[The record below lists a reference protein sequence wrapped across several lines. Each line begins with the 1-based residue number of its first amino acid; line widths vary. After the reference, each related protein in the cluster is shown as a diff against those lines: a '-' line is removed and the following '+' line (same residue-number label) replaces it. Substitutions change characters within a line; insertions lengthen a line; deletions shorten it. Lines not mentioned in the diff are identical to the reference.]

1 MAATSTFGGFYF
13 DPDVFTDY
21 IQEVDPVHTSIIN
34 SGVLRVSPD
43 ISAVLTDKNNVFTVP
58 NYAPLSGEAENYD
71 GNTDNIPADVPS
83 SKQTGMAFRRMAAWK
98 DQDFTRELTGADP
111 LGDVARKVAYYQQ
124 KNNQKDLLAVVDG
137 ALGASGMGTHV
148 KDISASISTSKGSH
162 TTATVTAENCL
173 SGNTFLDAAQEA
185 LGDNFDDLTMVAMHS
200 RVYTN
205 LLKLQLVN
213 NIATTPGAYSRG
225 VQFGLLLNKYLVMVD
240 DSLTT
245 NTTDDGPTTYNTYL
259 LGEGAIAT
267 ARNVRIDHP
276 NYVDYDPVSKGG
288 VNKLYSKWGMALHP
302 LGMSI
307 DATKI
312 ANNSPTRK
320 ELGTSTNWTKVWN
333 AKNIK
338 LAKIVSNG

>member
-1 MAATSTFGGFYF
+1 MAVTGTFGGFHF

-43 ISAVLTDKNNVFTVP
+43 ISAVLTDKNNIFTVP
-58 NYAPLSGEAENYD
+58 NYAPLSGEAKNYD
-71 GNTDNIPADVPS
+71 GVANNDPVAVAAN
-83 SKQTGMAFRRMAAWK
+83 KQTGMAFRRMAAWQ

-124 KNNQKDLLAVVDG
+124 KNNQKDLLAIVDG
-137 ALGASGMGTHV
+137 VLGVTKMSTHV
-148 KDISASISTSKGSH
+148 KNISAKTGTQA
-162 TTATVTAENCL
+162 TTQNFL
-173 SGNTFLDAAQEA
+173 SGDTFLDAAQEA

-213 NIATTPGAYSRG
+213 NIATTPDAYSRG

-245 NTTDDGPTTYNTYL
+245 NTSDGAPTTYNTYL

-267 ARNVRIDHP
+267 ARNVRIDRP

-288 VNKLYSKWGMALHP
+288 VNSLYSKWGMALHP

-307 DATKI
+307 NT
-312 ANNSPTRK
+312 ANIVGNSPTRA
-320 ELGTSTNWTKVWN
+320 ELSNSTNWTKVWD

>member
-1 MAATSTFGGFYF
+1 MAVTDTFGGFHF

-58 NYAPLSGEAENYD
+58 NYAPLSGDAKNYD
-71 GNTDNIPADVPS
+71 GVADNTPVEVS
-83 SKQTGMAFRRMAAWK
+83 SKKQTGMAFRRMAAWK

-111 LGDVARKVAYYQQ
+111 LGDVARKVAYFQQ

-137 ALGASGMGTHV
+137 VLGVGGMSTHV
-148 KDISASISTSKGSH
+148 KDISASKGNND
-162 TTATVTAENCL
+162 TATATAENRL
-173 SGNTFLDAAQEA
+173 SGDTFLDAAQEA

-240 DSLTT
+240 DSITT
-245 NTTDDGPTTYNTYL
+245 AAAKDGLPIYNTYL

-267 ARNVRIDHP
+267 ARNVRIDRP
-276 NYVDYDPVSKGG
+276 NYVDYDPESKGG

-307 DATKI
+307 DTTKI
-312 ANNSPTRK
+312 EKNSPTRA
-320 ELGTSTNWTKVWN
+320 ELGDHNKWTKVWDE
-333 AKNIK
+333 KNIK

>member
-1 MAATSTFGGFYF
+1 MAVTGTFGGFYF

-21 IQEVDPVHTSIIN
+21 IQEADPVHTSIIN
-34 SGVLRVSPD
+34 SGVLRVAPE

-58 NYAPLSGEAENYD
+58 NYTPLTGDAKNYD
-71 GNTDNIPADVPS
+71 GETDNTPVEVAAA
-83 SKQTGMAFRRMAAWK
+83 KQTGMAFRRMAAWK

-124 KNNQKDLLAVVDG
+124 KNNQKDLLSVIDGVLNVDDM
-137 ALGASGMGTHV
+137 SSHV
-148 KDISASISTSKGSH
+148 KDITADNGSDTSATP
-162 TTATVTAENCL
+162 TAENRL
-173 SGNTFLDAAQEA
+173 SADTFLDAAQEA

-213 NIATTPGAYSRG
+213 NIATTPDAYSRG

-240 DSLTT
+240 DSLTSGT
-245 NTTDDGPTTYNTYL
+245 KDGAATYTTYL

-267 ARNVRIDHP
+267 ARNVRIDRP
-276 NYVDYDPVSKGG
+276 NYVDYDPEFKGG
-288 VNKLYSKWGMALHP
+288 VNKLYTKWGMAMHP
-302 LGMSI
+302 LGMSLNVN
-307 DATKI
+307 KI
-312 ANNSPTRK
+312 AKNSPTRV
-320 ELGTSTNWTKVWN
+320 ELGTKANWTKVWD

>member
-1 MAATSTFGGFYF
+1 MAVTGTFGGFYF

-21 IQEVDPVHTSIIN
+21 IQEADPVHTSIIN
-34 SGVLRVSPD
+34 SGVLRVSPE

-58 NYAPLSGEAENYD
+58 NYAPLSGEAKNYD
-71 GNTDNIPADVPS
+71 GETDNTPVEVSAK
-83 SKQTGMAFRRMAAWK
+83 KQTGMAFRRMAAWK

-124 KNNQKDLLAVVDG
+124 KNNQKDLLSIIDGVLSVD
-137 ALGASGMGTHV
+137 AMSSHV
-148 KDISASISTSKGSH
+148 KDITASKGSSS
-162 TTATVTAENCL
+162 TATPTAENRL
-173 SGNTFLDAAQEA
+173 SADTFLDAAQEA

-213 NIATTPGAYSRG
+213 NIATTPDAYSRG

-245 NTTDDGPTTYNTYL
+245 GTKDGAATYTTYL
-259 LGEGAIAT
+259 LGEGSIAT
-267 ARNVRIDHP
+267 ARNVRIDRP
-276 NYVDYDPVSKGG
+276 NYVNYDPESKGG
-288 VNKLYSKWGMALHP
+288 VNKLYTKWGMAMHP
-302 LGMSI
+302 LGMSL
-307 DATKI
+307 DVSKI
-312 ANNSPTRK
+312 AKNSPTRA
-320 ELGTSTNWTKVWN
+320 ELGTKANWTKVWD

-338 LAKIVSNG
+338 LAKIISNG

>member
-1 MAATSTFGGFYF
+1 MAVTGTFGGFYF

-21 IQEVDPVHTSIIN
+21 IQEADPVHTSIIN
-34 SGVLRVSPD
+34 SGVLRVSPE

-58 NYAPLSGEAENYD
+58 NYAPLSGEAKNYD
-71 GNTDNIPADVPS
+71 GETDNTPVEVSAK
-83 SKQTGMAFRRMAAWK
+83 KQTGMAFRRMAAWK

-124 KNNQKDLLAVVDG
+124 KNNQKDLLSIIDGVLSVD
-137 ALGASGMGTHV
+137 AMSSHV
-148 KDISASISTSKGSH
+148 KDITASKGSSP
-162 TTATVTAENCL
+162 TATPTAENRL
-173 SGNTFLDAAQEA
+173 SADTFLDAAQEA

-213 NIATTPGAYSRG
+213 NIATTPDAYSRG

-245 NTTDDGPTTYNTYL
+245 GTKDGAATYTTYL
-259 LGEGAIAT
+259 LGEGSIAT
-267 ARNVRIDHP
+267 ARNVRIDRP
-276 NYVDYDPVSKGG
+276 NYVNYDPESKGG
-288 VNKLYSKWGMALHP
+288 VNKLYTKWGMAMHP
-302 LGMSI
+302 LGMSL
-307 DATKI
+307 DVSKI
-312 ANNSPTRK
+312 AKNSPTRV
-320 ELGTSTNWTKVWN
+320 ELGTKANWTKVWD

-338 LAKIVSNG
+338 LAKIISNG

>member
-1 MAATSTFGGFYF
+1 MAVTGTFGGFYF

-34 SGVLRVSPD
+34 SGVLRVSPE

-58 NYAPLSGEAENYD
+58 NYAPLSGEAKNYD
-71 GNTDNIPADVPS
+71 GETDNTPVEVSAK
-83 SKQTGMAFRRMAAWK
+83 KQTGMAFRRMAAWK

-124 KNNQKDLLAVVDG
+124 KNNQKDLLSIIDGVLSVD
-137 ALGASGMGTHV
+137 AMSSHV
-148 KDISASISTSKGSH
+148 KDITASKGSSS
-162 TTATVTAENCL
+162 TATPTAENRL
-173 SGNTFLDAAQEA
+173 SADTFLDAAQEA

-213 NIATTPGAYSRG
+213 NIATTPDAYSRG
-225 VQFGLLLNKYLVMVD
+225 VQFGVLLNKYLVMVD

-245 NTTDDGPTTYNTYL
+245 GTKDGAATYTTYL
-259 LGEGAIAT
+259 LGEGSIAT
-267 ARNVRIDHP
+267 ARNVRIDRP
-276 NYVDYDPVSKGG
+276 NYVNYDPESKGG
-288 VNKLYSKWGMALHP
+288 VNKLYTKWGMAMHP
-302 LGMSI
+302 LGMSL
-307 DATKI
+307 DVSKI
-312 ANNSPTRK
+312 AKNSPTRT
-320 ELGTSTNWTKVWN
+320 ELGTKANWTKVWD

>member
-1 MAATSTFGGFYF
+1 MDVTGTFGGFHF

-58 NYAPLSGEAENYD
+58 NYAPLSGDAKNYD
-71 GNTDNIPADVPS
+71 GETNNTPVEVS
-83 SKQTGMAFRRMAAWK
+83 SKKQTGMAFRRMAAWE
-98 DQDFTRELTGADP
+98 DRDFTRELTGADP

-137 ALGASGMGTHV
+137 VLNVPDMNTHV
-148 KDISASISTSKGSH
+148 KNISASKDTQP
-162 TTATVTAENCL
+162 TAENRL
-173 SGNTFLDAAQEA
+173 SGDTFLDAAQEA

-245 NTTDDGPTTYNTYL
+245 NTKDGPTTYNTYL

-267 ARNVRIDHP
+267 ARNVRIDRP
-276 NYVDYDPVSKGG
+276 NYVDYDPENKGG

-307 DATKI
+307 DTTKI
-312 ANNSPTRK
+312 AKNSPTRD
-320 ELGTSTNWTKVWN
+320 ELGAAASWTKVWD

>member
-1 MAATSTFGGFYF
+1 MAVTGTFGGFYF

-34 SGVLRVSPD
+34 SGVLRVSPE

-58 NYAPLSGEAENYD
+58 NYAPLTGEAKNYD
-71 GNTDNIPADVPS
+71 GETDNTPVEVSAK
-83 SKQTGMAFRRMAAWK
+83 KQTGMAFRRMAAWK

-124 KNNQKDLLAVVDG
+124 KNNQKDLLSIVDG
-137 ALGASGMGTHV
+137 VLSVDAMSSHV
-148 KDISASISTSKGSH
+148 KDITASKGSSS
-162 TTATVTAENCL
+162 TATPTAENRL
-173 SGNTFLDAAQEA
+173 SADTFLDAAQEA

-213 NIATTPGAYSRG
+213 NIATTPDAYSRG

-245 NTTDDGPTTYNTYL
+245 STKDGAATYTTYL
-259 LGEGAIAT
+259 LGEGSIAT
-267 ARNVRIDHP
+267 ARNVRIDRP
-276 NYVDYDPVSKGG
+276 NYVNYDPESKGG
-288 VNKLYSKWGMALHP
+288 VNKLYTKWGMAMHP
-302 LGMSI
+302 LGMSL
-307 DATKI
+307 DVSKI
-312 ANNSPTRK
+312 AKNSPTRT
-320 ELGTSTNWTKVWN
+320 ELGTKANWTKVWDS
-333 AKNIK
+333 KNIK

>member
-1 MAATSTFGGFYF
+1 MAVTGTFGGFYF

-21 IQEVDPVHTSIIN
+21 IQEADPVHTSIIN
-34 SGVLRVSPD
+34 SGVLRVSPE

-58 NYAPLSGEAENYD
+58 NYAPLTGEAKNYD
-71 GNTDNIPADVPS
+71 GETDNTPVEVSAK
-83 SKQTGMAFRRMAAWK
+83 KQTGMAFRRMAAWK

-124 KNNQKDLLAVVDG
+124 KNNQKDLLSIIDGVLSVD
-137 ALGASGMGTHV
+137 AMSSHV
-148 KDISASISTSKGSH
+148 KDITASKGSSS
-162 TTATVTAENCL
+162 TATPTAENRL
-173 SGNTFLDAAQEA
+173 SADTFLDAAQEA

-213 NIATTPGAYSRG
+213 NIATTPDAYSRG
-225 VQFGLLLNKYLVMVD
+225 VQFGVLLNKYLVMVD

-245 NTTDDGPTTYNTYL
+245 STKDGAATYTTYL
-259 LGEGAIAT
+259 LGEGSIAT
-267 ARNVRIDHP
+267 ARNVRIDRP
-276 NYVDYDPVSKGG
+276 NYVNYDPESKGG
-288 VNKLYSKWGMALHP
+288 VNKLYTKWGMAMHP
-302 LGMSI
+302 LGMSL
-307 DATKI
+307 DVSKI
-312 ANNSPTRK
+312 AKNSPTRT
-320 ELGTSTNWTKVWN
+320 ELGTKANWTKVWD

>member
-1 MAATSTFGGFYF
+1 MAVTGTFGGFYF

-21 IQEVDPVHTSIIN
+21 IQEADPVHTSIIN
-34 SGVLRVSPD
+34 SGVLRVSPE

-58 NYAPLSGEAENYD
+58 NYAPLSGEAKNYD
-71 GNTDNIPADVPS
+71 GETDNTPVEVSAK
-83 SKQTGMAFRRMAAWK
+83 KQTGMAFRRMAAWK

-124 KNNQKDLLAVVDG
+124 KNNQKDLLSIIDGVLSVD
-137 ALGASGMGTHV
+137 AMSSHV
-148 KDISASISTSKGSH
+148 KDITASKGSSS
-162 TTATVTAENCL
+162 TATPTAENRL
-173 SGNTFLDAAQEA
+173 SADTFLDAAQEA

-213 NIATTPGAYSRG
+213 NIATTPDAYSRG

-245 NTTDDGPTTYNTYL
+245 GTKDGAATYTTYL
-259 LGEGAIAT
+259 LGEGSIAT
-267 ARNVRIDHP
+267 ARNVRIDRP
-276 NYVDYDPVSKGG
+276 NYVNYDPESKGG
-288 VNKLYSKWGMALHP
+288 VNKLYTKWGMAMHP
-302 LGMSI
+302 LGMSL
-307 DATKI
+307 DVSKI
-312 ANNSPTRK
+312 AKNSPTRV
-320 ELGTSTNWTKVWN
+320 ELGTKANWTKVWD

>member
-1 MAATSTFGGFYF
+1 MAVTGTFGGFYF

-21 IQEVDPVHTSIIN
+21 IQEADPVHTSIIN
-34 SGVLRVSPD
+34 SGVLRVAPE

-58 NYAPLSGEAENYD
+58 NYTPLTGDAKNYD
-71 GNTDNIPADVPS
+71 GETDNTPVEVAAA
-83 SKQTGMAFRRMAAWK
+83 KQTGMAFRRMAAWK

-124 KNNQKDLLAVVDG
+124 KNNQKDLLSVIDGVLTVD
-137 ALGASGMGTHV
+137 AMSSHV
-148 KDISASISTSKGSH
+148 KDITADKGAGS
-162 TTATVTAENCL
+162 TATPTAENRL
-173 SGNTFLDAAQEA
+173 SADTFLDAAQEA

-213 NIATTPGAYSRG
+213 NIATTPDAYSRG

-245 NTTDDGPTTYNTYL
+245 STKDGAATYTTYL

-267 ARNVRIDHP
+267 ARNVRIDRP
-276 NYVDYDPVSKGG
+276 NYVDYDPESKGG
-288 VNKLYSKWGMALHP
+288 VNKLYTKWGMAMHP
-302 LGMSI
+302 LGMSL
-307 DATKI
+307 DVSKI
-312 ANNSPTRK
+312 AKNSPTRV
-320 ELGTSTNWTKVWN
+320 ELGAKANWTKVWD

>member
-1 MAATSTFGGFYF
+1 MAVTGTFGGFYF

-21 IQEVDPVHTSIIN
+21 IQEADPVHTSIIN
-34 SGVLRVSPD
+34 SGVLRVSPE

-58 NYAPLSGEAENYD
+58 NYSPLSGEAKNYD
-71 GNTDNIPADVPS
+71 GATDNTPVEVS
-83 SKQTGMAFRRMAAWK
+83 SKKQTGMAFRRMAAWK

-124 KNNQKDLLAVVDG
+124 KNNQKDLLSIIDGVLSVD
-137 ALGASGMGTHV
+137 AMSSHV
-148 KDISASISTSKGSH
+148 KDITASKGSSS
-162 TTATVTAENCL
+162 TATPKAENRL
-173 SGNTFLDAAQEA
+173 SADTFLDAAQEA

-205 LLKLQLVN
+205 LMKLQLVN
-213 NIATTPGAYSRG
+213 NIGTTPDAYSRG

-245 NTTDDGPTTYNTYL
+245 GTKDGAATYTTYL
-259 LGEGAIAT
+259 LGEGSIAT
-267 ARNVRIDHP
+267 ARNVRIDRP
-276 NYVDYDPVSKGG
+276 NYVNYDPESKGG
-288 VNKLYSKWGMALHP
+288 VNKLYTKWGMAMHP
-302 LGMSI
+302 LGMSL
-307 DATKI
+307 DVSKI
-312 ANNSPTRK
+312 AKNSPTRV
-320 ELGTSTNWTKVWN
+320 ELGTKANWTKVWD

>member
-1 MAATSTFGGFYF
+1 MAVTGTFGGFYF

-34 SGVLRVSPD
+34 SGVLRVSPE

-58 NYAPLSGEAENYD
+58 NYAPLSGEAKNYD
-71 GNTDNIPADVPS
+71 GETDNTPVEVSAK
-83 SKQTGMAFRRMAAWK
+83 KQTGMAFRRMAAWK

-124 KNNQKDLLAVVDG
+124 KNNQKDLLSIVDG
-137 ALGASGMGTHV
+137 VLSVDAMSSHV
-148 KDISASISTSKGSH
+148 KDITASKGSSS
-162 TTATVTAENCL
+162 TATPTAENRL
-173 SGNTFLDAAQEA
+173 SADTFLDAAQEA

-213 NIATTPGAYSRG
+213 NIATTPDAYSRG

-245 NTTDDGPTTYNTYL
+245 GTKDSAATYTTYL
-259 LGEGAIAT
+259 LGEGSIAT
-267 ARNVRIDHP
+267 ARNVRIDRP
-276 NYVDYDPVSKGG
+276 NYVNYDPESKGG
-288 VNKLYSKWGMALHP
+288 VNKLYTKWGMAMHP
-302 LGMSI
+302 LGMSL
-307 DATKI
+307 DVSKI
-312 ANNSPTRK
+312 AKNSPTRA
-320 ELGTSTNWTKVWN
+320 ELGTKANWTKVWDS
-333 AKNIK
+333 KNIK

>member
-1 MAATSTFGGFYF
+1 MAVTGTFGGFHF

-58 NYAPLSGEAENYD
+58 NYAPLSGDAANYD
-71 GNTDNIPADVPS
+71 GETDNTPVAVSS

-124 KNNQKDLLAVVDG
+124 KNNQKELLAVVDG
-137 ALGASGMGTHV
+137 VLGASDMESHV
-148 KDISASISTSKGSH
+148 KDISAKKGNQA
-162 TTATVTAENCL
+162 TATATAENRL
-173 SGNTFLDAAQEA
+173 SGDTFLDAAQEA

-240 DSLTT
+240 DSLKTEPK
-245 NTTDDGPTTYNTYL
+245 DGLTTYNTYL

-267 ARNVRIDHP
+267 ARNVRIDRP
-276 NYVDYDPVSKGG
+276 NYVDYDPESNGG

-307 DATKI
+307 NTTKI
-312 ANNSPTRK
+312 TKNSPTRA
-320 ELGTSTNWTKVWN
+320 ELSNAANWTKVWDT
-333 AKNIK
+333 KNIK

>member
-1 MAATSTFGGFYF
+1 MAVTGTFGGFYF

-21 IQEVDPVHTSIIN
+21 IQEADPVHTSIIN
-34 SGVLRVSPD
+34 SGVLRVAPE

-58 NYAPLSGEAENYD
+58 NYTPLTGDAKNYD
-71 GNTDNIPADVPS
+71 GETDNTPVEVAAA
-83 SKQTGMAFRRMAAWK
+83 KQTGMAFRRMAAWK

-124 KNNQKDLLAVVDG
+124 KNNQKDLLAVIDGVLTVD
-137 ALGASGMGTHV
+137 AMSSHV
-148 KDISASISTSKGSH
+148 KDITAVKGAGPSATP
-162 TTATVTAENCL
+162 TAENRL
-173 SGNTFLDAAQEA
+173 SADTFLDAAQEA

-213 NIATTPGAYSRG
+213 NIATTPDAYSRG

-245 NTTDDGPTTYNTYL
+245 GAKDGVATYTTYL

-267 ARNVRIDHP
+267 ARNVRIDRP
-276 NYVDYDPVSKGG
+276 NYVDYDPESKGG
-288 VNKLYSKWGMALHP
+288 VNKLYTKWGMAMHP
-302 LGMSI
+302 LGMSL
-307 DATKI
+307 DVSKI
-312 ANNSPTRK
+312 AKNSPTRV
-320 ELGTSTNWTKVWN
+320 ELGTKANWTKVWD

>member
-1 MAATSTFGGFYF
+1 MTVTGTFGGFYF

-21 IQEVDPVHTSIIN
+21 IQEADPVHTSIIN
-34 SGVLRVSPD
+34 SGVLRVAPE

-58 NYAPLSGEAENYD
+58 NYTPLTGEAKNYD
-71 GNTDNIPADVPS
+71 GETNNAPVEVAAA
-83 SKQTGMAFRRMAAWK
+83 KQTGMAFRRMAAWK

-124 KNNQKDLLAVVDG
+124 KNNQKDLLSVIDGVLTVDDM
-137 ALGASGMGTHV
+137 SSHV
-148 KDISASISTSKGSH
+148 KDITVDNGDGTSATP
-162 TTATVTAENCL
+162 TAENRL
-173 SGNTFLDAAQEA
+173 SADTFLDAAQEA

-213 NIATTPGAYSRG
+213 NIATTPDAYSRG

-245 NTTDDGPTTYNTYL
+245 GAKDGVATYTTYL

-267 ARNVRIDHP
+267 ARNVRIDRP
-276 NYVDYDPVSKGG
+276 NYVDYDPESNGG
-288 VNKLYSKWGMALHP
+288 VNKLYTKWGMAMHP
-302 LGMSI
+302 LGMSL
-307 DATKI
+307 DVSKI
-312 ANNSPTRK
+312 AKNSPTRV
-320 ELGTSTNWTKVWN
+320 ELGTKANWTKVWDD
-333 AKNIK
+333 KNIK

>member
-1 MAATSTFGGFYF
+1 MAVTGTFGGFYF
-13 DPDVFTDY
+13 DPEVFTDY
-21 IQEVDPVHTSIIN
+21 IQEADPVHTSIIN

-58 NYAPLSGEAENYD
+58 NYTPLSGDATNYD
-71 GNTDNIPADVPS
+71 GETDNTPVDVS
-83 SKQTGMAFRRMAAWK
+83 SAKQTGMAFRRMAAWK

-124 KNNQKDLLAVVDG
+124 KNNQKDLLATIDG
-137 ALGASGMGTHV
+137 VLGVSTMSSHV
-148 KDISASISTSKGSH
+148 KNIAAADMSDP
-162 TTATVTAENCL
+162 TADNRLTAD
-173 SGNTFLDAAQEA
+173 TFLDAAQEA

-213 NIATTPGAYSRG
+213 NIATTPDAYSRG

-245 NTTDDGPTTYNTYL
+245 STSNGHAVYNTYL
-259 LGEGAIAT
+259 MGEGAIAT
-267 ARNVRIDHP
+267 ARNVRIDRP
-276 NYVDYDPVSKGG
+276 NFVDYDPKSKGG
-288 VNKLYSKWGMALHP
+288 VNMLYSKWGMAFHP
-302 LGMSI
+302 LGMSLDTDKI
-307 DATKI
+307 TK
-312 ANNSPTRK
+312 NSPTRT
-320 ELGTSTNWTKVWN
+320 ELGTSGNWSKVWD

>member
-1 MAATSTFGGFYF
+1 MAVTGTFGGFYF

-21 IQEVDPVHTSIIN
+21 IQEADPVHTSIIN
-34 SGVLRVSPD
+34 SGVLRVSPE

-58 NYAPLSGEAENYD
+58 NYAPLSGEAKNYD
-71 GNTDNIPADVPS
+71 GDTDNTPVEVSAK
-83 SKQTGMAFRRMAAWK
+83 KQTGMAFRRMAAWK

-124 KNNQKDLLAVVDG
+124 KNNQKDLLSIIDGVLSVD
-137 ALGASGMGTHV
+137 AMSSHV
-148 KDISASISTSKGSH
+148 KDITASKGSSS
-162 TTATVTAENCL
+162 TATPTAENRL
-173 SGNTFLDAAQEA
+173 SADTFLDAAQEA

-213 NIATTPGAYSRG
+213 NIATTPDAYSRG

-245 NTTDDGPTTYNTYL
+245 GTKDGAATYTTYL
-259 LGEGAIAT
+259 LGEGSIAT
-267 ARNVRIDHP
+267 ARNVRIDRP
-276 NYVDYDPVSKGG
+276 NYVNYDPESKGG
-288 VNKLYSKWGMALHP
+288 VNKLYTKWGMAMHP
-302 LGMSI
+302 LGMSL
-307 DATKI
+307 DVSKI
-312 ANNSPTRK
+312 AKNSPTRV
-320 ELGTSTNWTKVWN
+320 ELGTKANWTKVWD

-338 LAKIVSNG
+338 LAKIISNG

>member
-1 MAATSTFGGFYF
+1 
-13 DPDVFTDY
+13 
-21 IQEVDPVHTSIIN
+21 
-34 SGVLRVSPD
+34 
-43 ISAVLTDKNNVFTVP
+43 
-58 NYAPLSGEAENYD
+58 
-71 GNTDNIPADVPS
+71 
-83 SKQTGMAFRRMAAWK
+83 MAFRRMAAWK

-124 KNNQKDLLAVVDG
+124 KNNQKELLAVVDG
-137 ALGASGMGTHV
+137 VLGASGMNTHV
-148 KDISASISTSKGSH
+148 KDISASKGSQ
-162 TTATVTAENCL
+162 TTATATAENRL
-173 SGNTFLDAAQEA
+173 SGDTFLDAAQEA

-245 NTTDDGPTTYNTYL
+245 GTKDGLTTYNTYL

-267 ARNVRIDHP
+267 ARNVRIDRP
-276 NYVDYDPVSKGG
+276 NYVDYDPESNGG

-307 DATKI
+307 DTTKI
-312 ANNSPTRK
+312 AKNSPTRT
-320 ELGTSTNWTKVWN
+320 ELGTAANWTKVWD

>member
-1 MAATSTFGGFYF
+1 MAVTGTFGGFYF

-21 IQEVDPVHTSIIN
+21 IQEADPVHTSIIN
-34 SGVLRVSPD
+34 SGVLRVAPE

-58 NYAPLSGEAENYD
+58 NYTPLTGDAKNYD
-71 GNTDNIPADVPS
+71 GETDNTPVEVAAA
-83 SKQTGMAFRRMAAWK
+83 KQTGMAFRRMAAWK

-124 KNNQKDLLAVVDG
+124 KNNQKDLLSVIDGVLTVDDM
-137 ALGASGMGTHV
+137 SSHV
-148 KDISASISTSKGSH
+148 KDITADKGAG
-162 TTATVTAENCL
+162 TTATPTAENRL
-173 SGNTFLDAAQEA
+173 SADTFLDAAQEA

-213 NIATTPGAYSRG
+213 NIATTPDAYSRG

-240 DSLTT
+240 DSLTSGT
-245 NTTDDGPTTYNTYL
+245 KDGVTTYTTYL

-267 ARNVRIDHP
+267 ARNVRIDRP
-276 NYVDYDPVSKGG
+276 NYVDYDPESKGG
-288 VNKLYSKWGMALHP
+288 VNKLYTKWGMAMHP
-302 LGMSI
+302 LGMSL
-307 DATKI
+307 DVSKI
-312 ANNSPTRK
+312 AKNSPTRV
-320 ELGTSTNWTKVWN
+320 ELGTKANWTKVWD

>member
-1 MAATSTFGGFYF
+1 MAVTGTFGGFYF

-21 IQEVDPVHTSIIN
+21 IQEADPVHTSIIN

-43 ISAVLTDKNNVFTVP
+43 ISAVLTDKNNVFTLP
-58 NYAPLSGEAENYD
+58 NYTPLTGDALNYD
-71 GNTDNIPADVPS
+71 GDANNTPVDVQAA
-83 SKQTGMAFRRMAAWK
+83 KQTGMAFRRMRAWK

-124 KNNQKDLLAVVDG
+124 KNNQADLLAIIEG
-137 ALGASGMGTHV
+137 ALSVEGMSSHV
-148 KDISASISTSKGSH
+148 KDITASKGSSSS
-162 TTATVTAENCL
+162 ATPTAENRL
-173 SGNTFLDAAQEA
+173 SADTFLDAAQEA

-213 NIATTPGAYSRG
+213 NIATTPDAYSRG

-245 NTTDDGPTTYNTYL
+245 GTKDGAKTYTTYL

-267 ARNVRIDHP
+267 ARNVRIDRP
-276 NYVDYDPVSKGG
+276 NYVDYDPETHGG
-288 VNKLYSKWGMALHP
+288 VNKLYSKWGMAFHP
-302 LGMSI
+302 LGMSF
-307 DATKI
+307 DVSSI
-312 ANNSPTRK
+312 AKNSPTRT
-320 ELGTSTNWTKVWN
+320 ELSTKASWSKVWD

>member
-1 MAATSTFGGFYF
+1 MAVTGTFGGFYF

-21 IQEVDPVHTSIIN
+21 IQEADPVHTSIIN
-34 SGVLRVSPD
+34 SGVLRVSPE

-58 NYAPLSGEAENYD
+58 NYAPLSGEAKNYD
-71 GNTDNIPADVPS
+71 GETDNTPVEVSAK
-83 SKQTGMAFRRMAAWK
+83 KQTGMAFRRMAAWK

-124 KNNQKDLLAVVDG
+124 KNNQKDLLSIIDGVLSVD
-137 ALGASGMGTHV
+137 AMSSHV
-148 KDISASISTSKGSH
+148 KDITASKGSSS
-162 TTATVTAENCL
+162 TATPTAENRL
-173 SGNTFLDAAQEA
+173 SADTFLDAAQEA

-213 NIATTPGAYSRG
+213 NIATTPDAYSRG

-245 NTTDDGPTTYNTYL
+245 GTKDGAATYTTYL
-259 LGEGAIAT
+259 LGEGSIAT
-267 ARNVRIDHP
+267 ARNVRIDRP
-276 NYVDYDPVSKGG
+276 NYVNYDPESKGG
-288 VNKLYSKWGMALHP
+288 VNKLYTKWGMAMHP
-302 LGMSI
+302 LGMSL
-307 DATKI
+307 DVSKI
-312 ANNSPTRK
+312 AKNSPTRV
-320 ELGTSTNWTKVWN
+320 ELGTKANWTKVWD

-338 LAKIVSNG
+338 LAKIISNG

>member
-1 MAATSTFGGFYF
+1 MTATGTFGGFYF

-58 NYAPLSGEAENYD
+58 NYAPLSGEAKNYD
-71 GNTDNIPADVPS
+71 GETNNTPAAVTS
-83 SKQTGMAFRRMAAWK
+83 NKQTGMAFRRMAAWK

-124 KNNQKDLLAVVDG
+124 KNNQKDLLAIVDG
-137 ALGASGMGTHV
+137 VLSATGMETHV
-148 KDISASISTSKGSH
+148 KDISANKAGQ
-162 TTATVTAENCL
+162 TTATSENRL
-173 SGNTFLDAAQEA
+173 SGDTFLDAAQEA
-185 LGDNFDDLTMVAMHS
+185 LGDNFDDMTMVAMHS

-213 NIATTPGAYSRG
+213 NITTTPDAYSRG

-245 NTTDDGPTTYNTYL
+245 TSSKDGLTTYSTYL

-267 ARNVRIDHP
+267 ARNVRIDRP
-276 NYVDYDPVSKGG
+276 NYVDYDPETNGG

-307 DATKI
+307 DTTKI
-312 ANNSPTRK
+312 TKNSPTRE
-320 ELGTSTNWTKVWN
+320 ELGTAATWTRVWD

>member
-1 MAATSTFGGFYF
+1 MAVTGTFGGFYF

-21 IQEVDPVHTSIIN
+21 IQEADPVHTSIIN
-34 SGVLRVSPD
+34 SGVLRVAPE

-58 NYAPLSGEAENYD
+58 NYTPLTGDAKNYD
-71 GNTDNIPADVPS
+71 GETDNTPVEVAAA
-83 SKQTGMAFRRMAAWK
+83 KQTGMAFRRMAAWK

-124 KNNQKDLLAVVDG
+124 KNNQKDLLSVIDGVLTVD
-137 ALGASGMGTHV
+137 AMSSHV
-148 KDISASISTSKGSH
+148 KDITADKGAGTSATP
-162 TTATVTAENCL
+162 TAENRL
-173 SGNTFLDAAQEA
+173 SADTFLDAAQEA

-213 NIATTPGAYSRG
+213 NIATTPDAYSRG

-245 NTTDDGPTTYNTYL
+245 GKKDGVATYTTYL

-267 ARNVRIDHP
+267 ARNVRIDRP
-276 NYVDYDPVSKGG
+276 NYVDYDPESKGG
-288 VNKLYSKWGMALHP
+288 VNKLYTKWGMAMHP
-302 LGMSI
+302 LGMSL
-307 DATKI
+307 DVSKI
-312 ANNSPTRK
+312 AKNSPTRV
-320 ELGTSTNWTKVWN
+320 ELGTKANWTKVWD

>member
-1 MAATSTFGGFYF
+1 MADTSTFGGFHF

-58 NYAPLSGEAENYD
+58 NYAPLSGDAKNYD
-71 GNTDNIPADVPS
+71 GVTDNIPDDVS
-83 SKQTGMAFRRMAAWK
+83 SKKQTGMAFRRMAAWK

-137 ALGASGMGTHV
+137 VLKVTSMSTHV
-148 KDISASISTSKGSH
+148 KDISASKG
-162 TTATVTAENCL
+162 TKEAATATAENRL
-173 SGNTFLDAAQEA
+173 SGDTFLDAAQEA

-245 NTTDDGPTTYNTYL
+245 STKDGLTTYSTYL

-267 ARNVRIDHP
+267 ARNVRIDRP
-276 NYVDYDPVSKGG
+276 NYVDYDPEKNGG

-307 DATKI
+307 DTTKI
-312 ANNSPTRK
+312 VKNSPTRE
-320 ELGTSTNWTKVWN
+320 ELGNAANWTKVWD

>member
-1 MAATSTFGGFYF
+1 MAVTGTFGGFYF

-21 IQEVDPVHTSIIN
+21 IQEADPVHTSIIN
-34 SGVLRVSPD
+34 SGVLRVSPE

-58 NYAPLSGEAENYD
+58 NYSPLSGEAKNYD
-71 GNTDNIPADVPS
+71 GATDNTPVEVS
-83 SKQTGMAFRRMAAWK
+83 SKKQTGMAFRRMAAWK

-124 KNNQKDLLAVVDG
+124 KNNQKDLLSIIDGVLSVD
-137 ALGASGMGTHV
+137 AMSSHV
-148 KDISASISTSKGSH
+148 KDITASKGSSS
-162 TTATVTAENCL
+162 TATPTAENRL
-173 SGNTFLDAAQEA
+173 SADTFLDAAQEA

-205 LLKLQLVN
+205 LMKLQLVN
-213 NIATTPGAYSRG
+213 NIATTPDSYSRG

-245 NTTDDGPTTYNTYL
+245 GTKDGLTTYNTYL
-259 LGEGAIAT
+259 LGDGAIAI
-267 ARNVRIDHP
+267 ARNVRIDRP
-276 NYVDYDPVSKGG
+276 NYVNYDPESNGG

-307 DATKI
+307 DTTKI
-312 ANNSPTRK
+312 AKNSPTRT
-320 ELGTSTNWTKVWN
+320 ELGTAANWTKVWD

-338 LAKIVSNG
+338 LAKIISNG

>member
-1 MAATSTFGGFYF
+1 MTVIGTFGGFHF

-58 NYAPLSGEAENYD
+58 NYAPLSGEAKNYD
-71 GNTDNIPADVPS
+71 GETDNTPIGVS
-83 SKQTGMAFRRMAAWK
+83 SNKQTGMAFRRMAAWK

-124 KNNQKDLLAVVDG
+124 KNNQKELLAVVEG
-137 ALGASGMGTHV
+137 VLGVSGMETHV
-148 KDISASISTSKGSH
+148 KDISANKGSQ
-162 TTATVTAENCL
+162 TPATATAENRL
-173 SGNTFLDAAQEA
+173 TGDTFLDAAQEA

-245 NTTDDGPTTYNTYL
+245 GTTNDGLTTYNTYL

-267 ARNVRIDHP
+267 ARNVRIDRP
-276 NYVDYDPVSKGG
+276 NYVDYDPEKNGG

-307 DATKI
+307 DTTRIDK
-312 ANNSPTRK
+312 NSPSRT
-320 ELGTSTNWTKVWN
+320 ELGDADNWTKVWD

>member
-1 MAATSTFGGFYF
+1 MAVTGTFGGFYF

-34 SGVLRVSPD
+34 SGVLRVSPE

-58 NYAPLSGEAENYD
+58 NYAPLTGEAKNYD
-71 GNTDNIPADVPS
+71 GETDNTPVEVSAK
-83 SKQTGMAFRRMAAWK
+83 KQTGMAFRRMAAWK

-124 KNNQKDLLAVVDG
+124 KNNQKDLLSIIDGVLSVD
-137 ALGASGMGTHV
+137 AMSSHV
-148 KDISASISTSKGSH
+148 KDITASKGSSS
-162 TTATVTAENCL
+162 TATPTAENRL
-173 SGNTFLDAAQEA
+173 SADTFLDAAQEA

-213 NIATTPGAYSRG
+213 NIATTPDAYSRG
-225 VQFGLLLNKYLVMVD
+225 VQFGVLLNKYLVMVD

-245 NTTDDGPTTYNTYL
+245 GTKDGAATYTTYL
-259 LGEGAIAT
+259 LGEGSIAT
-267 ARNVRIDHP
+267 ARNVRIDRP
-276 NYVDYDPVSKGG
+276 NYVNYDPESKGG
-288 VNKLYSKWGMALHP
+288 VNKLYTKWGMAMHP
-302 LGMSI
+302 LGMSL
-307 DATKI
+307 DVSKI
-312 ANNSPTRK
+312 AKNSPTRV
-320 ELGTSTNWTKVWN
+320 ELGTKANWTKVWDAN
-333 AKNIK
+333 NIK

>member
-1 MAATSTFGGFYF
+1 MAVTGTFGGFYF

-34 SGVLRVSPD
+34 SGVLRVSPE

-58 NYAPLSGEAENYD
+58 NYTPLTGDAKNYD
-71 GNTDNIPADVPS
+71 GEIDNTPVEVAAA
-83 SKQTGMAFRRMAAWK
+83 KQTGMAFRRMAAWK

-124 KNNQKDLLAVVDG
+124 KNNQKDLLSIIDGVLSVD
-137 ALGASGMGTHV
+137 AMSSHV
-148 KDISASISTSKGSH
+148 KDITARKGSSSA
-162 TTATVTAENCL
+162 ATPTAENRL
-173 SGNTFLDAAQEA
+173 SADTFLDAAQEA

-213 NIATTPGAYSRG
+213 NIATTPDAYSRG

-245 NTTDDGPTTYNTYL
+245 GTKDGAATYTTYL
-259 LGEGAIAT
+259 LGEGSIAT
-267 ARNVRIDHP
+267 ARNVRIDRP
-276 NYVDYDPVSKGG
+276 NYVNYDPESKGG
-288 VNKLYSKWGMALHP
+288 VNKLYTKWGMAMHP
-302 LGMSI
+302 LGMSL
-307 DATKI
+307 DVSKI
-312 ANNSPTRK
+312 AKNSPTRV
-320 ELGTSTNWTKVWN
+320 ELGTKANWTKVWD